1 MDIWQ
6 ILMTPFSWLLKLFCE
21 VFNSYAIALFVFAL
35 VVKLILFPFSLK
47 GKKSMIKMN
56 LVSSQVKEI
65 QKRCGN
71 DRERYN
77 RELQEFYAKNNVSP
91 MSGCGWTMLPMLIL
105 FPLYAI
111 IRRPMKYMMRLTDTA
126 IASVA
131 GALGWA
137 TKKGSEYVAGQGY
150 NELVLA
156 SWINKENLATATAAA
171 GATGL
176 FVINFNFLGLDLS
189 QVPSWKF
196 WQGGMSWSS
205 FGLFLL
211 PVISAV
217 LSLVSSI
224 VVNKTNAM
232 TQTNQD
238 AAAASTNRTMLIMSP
253 VLSLWIGFAMPAGLC
268 IYWIANSLLQMVQ
281 ELICAK
287 ILRKDYEAARIEAE
301 EMARKE
307 KEAEKERR
315 RIAAEKKA
323 AAIAANKGKAK
334 KVQPQSKVKGT
345 DLSASREGI
354 RAYARGRAY
363 DPNRYPITPYN
374 DPDAKLK
381 KKEEELEPLT
391 EEEKEI
397 LAENGIP
404 IPEELEAVTEAAEAE
419 ETAEA
424 AQEESAAPAQ
434 ETAQPAQDDGD
445 YEAPYAEDDRQDPQ
459 T

>member
-21 VFNSYAIALFVFAL
+21 VFNSYAIALFLFAL
-35 VVKLILFPFSLK
+35 VVKIILFPFSLK

-56 LVSSQVKEI
+56 LVSGQLKEI

-71 DRERYN
+71 DRDRYN
-77 RELQEFYAKNNVSP
+77 REVQEFYSKNNISP
-91 MSGCGWTMLPMLIL
+91 MSGCGWSMLPMLVL

-131 GALGWA
+131 NALGWA
-137 TKKGSEYVAGQGY
+137 AKTGSEYVSGSGY
-150 NELVLA
+150 NELILS
-156 SWINKENLATATAAA
+156 SWINRENLVTAGAAA
-171 GATGL
+171 GATSL

-189 QVPSWKF
+189 QVPTLKF
-196 WQGGMSWSS
+196 WTNGMSWSS

-211 PVISAV
+211 PVLSAAI
-217 LSLVSSI
+217 SLVSSI

-232 TQTNQD
+232 TQSNQD

-253 VLSLWIGFAMPAGLC
+253 ILSLWIGFAMPAGLC
-268 IYWIANSLLQMVQ
+268 VYWIANSLLQMIQ

-287 ILRKDYEAARIEAE
+287 ILRKDYEAARIAAE
-301 EMARKE
+301 ELAKKE

-334 KVQPQSKVKGT
+334 KVQPQAKNKGV
-345 DLSASREGI
+345 DLTASREGL
-354 RAYARGRAY
+354 RTYARGRAY
-363 DPNRYPITPYN
+363 DPERYPVTPYS
-374 DPDAKLK
+374 DPDEKYK
-381 KKEEELEPLT
+381 KKEELEPLT

-397 LAENGIP
+397 LAENGIA
-404 IPEELEAVTEAAEAE
+404 IPEEPAQTMEEDLSPAE
-419 ETAEA
+419 EQAE
-424 AQEESAAPAQ
+424 EVSAETDAPSEGSDQ
-434 ETAQPAQDDGD
+434 
-445 YEAPYAEDDRQDPQ
+445 
-459 T
+459 